1 VSRTDG
7 TLKERLAADLRSSM
21 LARDKVRLGAV
32 RMLTASVKNREVELR
47 HPLSDE
53 EFVEVATREVKRR
66 REAIEAYEKAG
77 REDRVMN
84 DLALECGHRLHRH
97 IFARRLDCGDGLLR
111 DGHQHGPTLG
121 SMPGHVEHEPA
132 PFPGRGLDGKPGQL
146 LQRLQNFAVGAD
158 QTARDAA
165 FLGVHDRHGGAVTVN
180 IHIDVT
186 VHVGDVEE
194 LLEEVGRHLTLTL
207 EGR

>member
-1 VSRTDG
+1 MSR
-7 TLKERLAADLRSSM
+7 LRS
-21 LARDKVRLGAV
+21 
-32 RMLTASVKNREVELR
+32 
-47 HPLSDE
+47 
-53 EFVEVATREVKRR
+53 
-66 REAIEAYEKAG
+66 
-77 REDRVMN
+77 
-84 DLALECGHRLHRH
+84 
-97 IFARRLDCGDGLLR
+97 
-111 DGHQHGPTLG
+111 
-121 SMPGHVEHEPA
+121 
-132 PFPGRGLDGKPGQL
+132 PGRGLDGKPGQL

-207 EGR
+207 KGRWPLGCVRLDLTRRCSRTALSHVLARRDHF